1 MTHLGMNWAPQC
13 ANRLMAM
20 SAKERLQTVITTASC
35 AKHHV
40 AMGIQRSFFF
50 LSSKLVY
57 NSDTLYEFERKGRE
71 QFEGFRNDQRSFY
84 LPINM
89 NKFQFF

>member
-1 MTHLGMNWAPQC
+1 MLKLTESFEYLGNPFTEDSEE
-13 ANRLMAM
+13 LL
-20 SAKERLQTVITTASC
+20 S
-35 AKHHV
+35 
-40 AMGIQRSFFF
+40 

-84 LPINM
+84 LPIIM
-89 NKFQFF
+89 NKFQIF